1 MTAPR
6 TTRTSSDS
14 CWPLRCPDG
23 RTFAQRAADR
33 AAGIPDPLPPAK
45 RRRQPAAGVERLR
58 VVKDIEQ
65 RVVAFRLRD
74 GKGGAA

>member
-6 TTRTSSDS
+6 TLRTSSDA

-33 AAGIPDPLPPAK
+33 AAGIPDPEPATK
-45 RRRQPAAGVERLR
+45 RRRQPAAGVERMR
-58 VVKDIEQ
+58 VVKDIEA
-65 RVVAFRLRD
+65 RVVAFRLRN
-74 GKGGAA
+74 GKD